1 MMSFALFK
9 ATLKKNWLLLFI
21 FFGVLFMYAAVIIS
35 MFNPDDIAQLISMLD
50 AVPEDML
57 KAFGLTTAITNM
69 TTYLASWL
77 YGLLMTSLPMVYSI
91 ILANRLVAKA
101 VDNGSMAYLL
111 STPNSRAKIIITQ
124 GLYALLSL
132 AILSAALFGTGVAM
146 CEAMFPGLLD
156 IYAYLK
162 LNVTTMLANIAV
174 MMTAFFFSCLF
185 NETRL
190 SLGFGSGVPIAF
202 LLITML
208 GNTSDQVKILKDLS
222 IYGWYDPVKVVE
234 GSNVLGLDLVYTG
247 IIAVLFIAGV
257 LIFKRKRLPL

>member
-1 MMSFALFK
+1 MSFALFK

-132 AILSAALFGTGVAM
+132 AILSA
-146 CEAMFPGLLD
+146 
-156 IYAYLK
+156 
-162 LNVTTMLANIAV
+162 
-174 MMTAFFFSCLF
+174 
-185 NETRL
+185 
-190 SLGFGSGVPIAF
+190 
-202 LLITML
+202 
-208 GNTSDQVKILKDLS
+208 
-222 IYGWYDPVKVVE
+222 
-234 GSNVLGLDLVYTG
+234 
-247 IIAVLFIAGV
+247 
-257 LIFKRKRLPL
+257 